1 MVTFSSPPRPR
12 WYPITVTILVL
23 AVGIL
28 IAVALLGL
36 VDDGNPAY
44 GAVGFFTGLFSVLA
58 VGLVAVTEIG
68 RQTDAQLRDAA
79 ALDDLE
85 PLRAAVSSDGSDRQ
99 PACDPDGRRP

>member
-1 MVTFSSPPRPR
+1 MVTLSSPPRPR

-23 AVGIL
+23 AVVIL
-28 IAVALLGL
+28 LAVDLLGL
-36 VDDGNPAY
+36 VDEGDLGY

-85 PLRAAVSSDGSDRQ
+85 PLRAAVSSDGSDQ
-99 PACDPDGRRP
+99 KPARDPDGPRP